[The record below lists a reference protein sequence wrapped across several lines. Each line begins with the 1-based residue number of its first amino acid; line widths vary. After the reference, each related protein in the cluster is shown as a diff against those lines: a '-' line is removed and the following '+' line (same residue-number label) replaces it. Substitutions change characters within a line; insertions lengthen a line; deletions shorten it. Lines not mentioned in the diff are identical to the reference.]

1 MIGAALV
8 TAGDPELVWRDGRF
22 LAPVSNVS
30 GSTRP
35 GSGS

>member
-1 MIGAALV
+1 MIGAALA
-8 TAGDPELVWRDGRF
+8 TAGDPELLWRDGRF
-22 LAPVSNVS
+22 LAPVSVS